1 MFPKLKVSLSCFG
14 ALYLYFDYILHIQA
28 FRLVLLQ
35 LLPSLL
41 PVPCTSSAA
50 TSRHAYAELHFY
62 ATRLHSAYTSI
73 WASRL
78 SSFLTC
84 SSSPPPPPPP
94 PHWEKGGGGLEGRQE
109 DEVEKEEDQVLVGV
123 AQMQVPSLKHLQNT
137 VTTKSP

>member
-14 ALYLYFDYILHIQA
+14 ALYLHFDYILHIQA

-41 PVPCTSSAA
+41 PVPCTSSAT
-50 TSRHAYAELHFY
+50 TSKHAYAELYFY

-84 SSSPPPPPPP
+84 SSSTPTSTPLG
-94 PHWEKGGGGLEGRQE
+94 ERRRRAGRGTRGRGGKGGRPGARGCGTNVSSIIETFT
-109 DEVEKEEDQVLVGV
+109 
-123 AQMQVPSLKHLQNT
+123 KH
-137 VTTKSP
+137 